1 MNILFLALNIVFW
14 LLSLLILFPYLIH
27 PLVLLAIHPRRK
39 LRLRKDKGYLPTV
52 SLIIAI
58 YNEERI
64 LKERLANL
72 RQLDYPADKLEI
84 IFGLDGCSDDSAR
97 VIYSARDSRIRLL
110 EFPQNRGKLATL
122 ADCLRQA
129 NGELIYFSDAN
140 TIQNPAAVR
149 EMAAPFADHRVG
161 VVCGRLDIVPAGS
174 GTESRGENLYWR
186 YEQKIKKL
194 EGDMGVLVGANG
206 GNYGFRRKLFP
217 KIPSGMITEDFYLP
231 MVICSNGYSCVY
243 QEKSVGVEETSQR
256 MRDQMR
262 RMFRIGVGNYQA
274 LFKLGYLLSP
284 RYGLLAYAFFGH
296 KVLRWVAP
304 VFLGLAFASSAVL
317 GFCYHSLFYQ
327 ILFYI
332 QSGFYLLSLVG
343 GFLQLAKVRAGVLG
357 LPFYFSAIN
366 FSLVVGFFRFLFGTQ
381 KPAWGKEGRADK

>member
-1 MNILFLALNIVFW
+1 LFLSLNIIFW
-14 LLSLLILFPYLIH
+14 LLALLIIYPYLLH
-27 PLVLLAIHPRRK
+27 PLVLLLIHPRRK
-39 LRLRKDKGYLPTV
+39 LHLKKDDNYQPTV
-52 SLIIAI
+52 SLIIGV
-58 YNEERI
+58 YNEEKI
-64 LKERLANL
+64 LRERLANL
-72 RQLDYPADKLEI
+72 RLLDYPPDKLEI

-97 VIYSARDSRIRLL
+97 IIRRANDPRIRLL

-122 ADCLRQA
+122 TDCLQEA
-129 NGELIYFSDAN
+129 NGEVIYFSDAN

-149 EMAAPFADHRVG
+149 EMVSPFADERVG

-206 GNYGFRRKLFP
+206 GNYGFRRKLFQ

-231 MVICSNGYSCVY
+231 MVICSQGYACVY

-274 LFKLGYLLSP
+274 LYKLCHLLSP
-284 RYGLLAYAFFGH
+284 RYGLLAYTFFGH
-296 KVLRWVAP
+296 KVLRWLAP
-304 VFLGLAFASSAVL
+304 WFLGLAFLISLIL
-317 GFCYHSLFYQ
+317 GFYYHNLFYQ
-327 ILFYI
+327 ILFYV
-332 QSGFYLLSLVG
+332 QSGFYLLSLLG
-343 GFLQLAKVRAGVLG
+343 GFLQLAKVRTGIFG

-366 FSLVVGFFRFLFGTQ
+366 FSLIVGFFRFLCGAQ